1 MAMMILL
8 TINII
13 SVYVRTGQL
22 AMMKLANITMAVKTL
37 IGLQYLAMP

>member
-1 MAMMILL
+1 MTMMILL

-22 AMMKLANITMAVKTL
+22 AMIKLANITMTVKTL

>member
-8 TINII
+8 TINVI

-22 AMMKLANITMAVKTL
+22 AMIKLGNITMTVKTL